1 MKGLSSFF
9 QFVLGFFLGIALLL
23 GGTAALGYIVFTRM
37 AASPEKPVFAEEK
50 EKTKEVS
57 DKKPVEPPKTE
68 VSPSPT
74 PQESPEAE
82 KEDLPAG
89 AYKARVTWSDGLS
102 LRGNPSTD
110 AERVGGL
117 GYNARV
123 IILATEGQWQ
133 KVRIPSSGQ
142 EGWIKAGNVEKIEE

>member
-9 QFVLGFFLGIALLL
+9 QFILGFFLGIALLL

-37 AASPEKPVFAEEK
+37 ATSPEKPVFAEEK

-57 DKKPVEPPKTE
+57 AKKTVKPSKTD
-68 VSPSPT
+68 VNPSPT
-74 PQESPEAE
+74 PQASPEAE
-82 KEDLPAG
+82 KEELPAG

-102 LRGNPSTD
+102 LRGNPSSE
-110 AERVGGL
+110 AERIGGL

-123 IILATEGQWQ
+123 IILSTEGQWQ

-142 EGWIKAGNVEKIEE
+142 EGWIKSGNVEKIGE